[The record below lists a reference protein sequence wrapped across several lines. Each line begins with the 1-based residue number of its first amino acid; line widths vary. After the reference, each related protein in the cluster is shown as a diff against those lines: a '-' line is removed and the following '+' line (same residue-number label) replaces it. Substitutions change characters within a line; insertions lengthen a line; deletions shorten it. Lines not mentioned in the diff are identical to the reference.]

1 MVKSLRRRFIAIIM
15 ISVTAV
21 FLIIMG
27 VINIVNYSNVYTNA
41 NARMDILAENNGEF
55 PKVDEQQNGDAMQ
68 MQNPAPE
75 EEPTDKPD
83 MQPSMKPDGNNTQMN
98 KNANP
103 QDNLVGQKRD
113 KKAGFF
119 GMGVGG
125 SGNINEET
133 PFESR
138 YFNITLSDS
147 GDYVS
152 SNLDNVA
159 AISSDSAINYAK
171 ELYSKGST
179 SGMYNDYMYRSI
191 DVDGGKMY
199 IFLDCKRDLSSFR
212 SFLLISIL
220 VTVAGEILV
229 FILSAILSKIF
240 LKPVFESYEKQK
252 RFITDAS
259 HELKTPVAIIK
270 ANVEI
275 VEMEDGES
283 EWTRSIDKQADRLTS
298 LTEKMVFLS
307 RMDEGTIEREM
318 IDFNA
323 SELFEEISESYEP
336 IASKMGKEYNINIE
350 PDITIKGDEENL
362 SRMLSLLIDNAFKYS
377 NDGGNV
383 DVTFHRTKKG
393 KELIVSNS
401 VDEIEVG
408 SHNELFERFYRMDE
422 SRNSKTGGF
431 GIGLSVVQAIAQSHK
446 AKISARSLDTHS
458 IEFRVLF

>member
-27 VINIVNYSNVYTNA
+27 VINIVNYSNVYSNA
-41 NARMDILAENNGEF
+41 NAKMDILAENNGEF
-55 PKVDEQQNGDAMQ
+55 PKVDEPQQMGEA
-68 MQNPAPE
+68 
-75 EEPTDKPD
+75 
-83 MQPSMKPDGNNTQMN
+83 QPPMKPDGNNTQMN

-103 QDNLVGQKRD
+103 QNNLVGQKRD

-138 YFNITLSDS
+138 YFNITLSES

-152 SNLDNVA
+152 SNLENVA
-159 AISSDSAINYAK
+159 AISSDSAIDYAK

-179 SGMYNDYMYRSI
+179 SGVYNDYMYRSI

-323 SELFEEISESYEP
+323 SELFEEVCESYEP
-336 IASKMGKEYNINIE
+336 I
-350 PDITIKGDEENL
+350 
-362 SRMLSLLIDNAFKYS
+362 
-377 NDGGNV
+377 
-383 DVTFHRTKKG
+383 
-393 KELIVSNS
+393 
-401 VDEIEVG
+401 
-408 SHNELFERFYRMDE
+408 
-422 SRNSKTGGF
+422 
-431 GIGLSVVQAIAQSHK
+431 
-446 AKISARSLDTHS
+446 
-458 IEFRVLF
+458 

>member
-1 MVKSLRRRFIAIIM
+1 
-15 ISVTAV
+15 
-21 FLIIMG
+21 
-27 VINIVNYSNVYTNA
+27 
-41 NARMDILAENNGEF
+41 
-55 PKVDEQQNGDAMQ
+55 
-68 MQNPAPE
+68 
-75 EEPTDKPD
+75 
-83 MQPSMKPDGNNTQMN
+83 MN

-446 AKISARSLDTHS
+446 AKISARSLDKHS
-458 IEFRVLF
+458 IEFKVVF